1 MNTLMNMKNSPG
13 REGNGERRMKTLQIL
28 GTGCPNCRK
37 LMEAT
42 EVAATRLGMPY
53 RIEKVTGIREILAF
67 GVMSTPAL
75 AVDGTVK
82 FSGRIPATEEIE
94 RILSSA

>member
-1 MNTLMNMKNSPG
+1 
-13 REGNGERRMKTLQIL
+13 MKTLQIL

-37 LMEAT
+37 LMENT
-42 EVAATRLGMPY
+42 EAAATRLGIPH
-53 RIEKVTGIREILAF
+53 RIEKVTEIGKIMAF

-75 AVDGTVK
+75 AVDGAVK
-82 FSGRIPATEEIE
+82 FSGKIPTTEEIE